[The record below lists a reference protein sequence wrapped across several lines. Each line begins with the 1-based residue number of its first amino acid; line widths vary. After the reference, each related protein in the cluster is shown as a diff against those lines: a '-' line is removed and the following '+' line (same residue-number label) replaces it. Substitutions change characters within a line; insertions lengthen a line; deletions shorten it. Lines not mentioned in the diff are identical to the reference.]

1 MMKTSEIVNALE
13 IMIPEAKCELIYNK
27 DYELLI
33 ATVLSAQ
40 ATDIVV
46 NKVTEE
52 LFSKYSLDDIS
63 KLDLNVIEDIL
74 RPLGTFRRKAVYLKA
89 IATSLLENHNK
100 IVPNNRK
107 YLESLPGVGHK
118 TCNVVLSN
126 LYDEDCMAVDT
137 HVARVSKRLGLAL
150 ENDGVITIEQKL
162 VKKFK
167 GHSLKDLH
175 HRLVLFGRYICIAKN
190 PKCSSCLFQ
199 EICKYNNK
207 KLH

>member
-1 MMKTSEIVNALE
+1 MMKANEIVTALE
-13 IMIPEAKCELIYNK
+13 KMIPEAKCELIYNK

-40 ATDIVV
+40 ATDKRV
-46 NKVTEE
+46 NKVTKK
-52 LFSKYSLDDIS
+52 LFSNYNLEDIS
-63 KLDLNVIEDIL
+63 KLDLNKIEDIL
-74 RPLGTFRRKAVYLKA
+74 RPLGTFRRKAVYLKE
-89 IATSLLENHNK
+89 IATSLLENHNGS
-100 IVPNNRK
+100 VPNDRK

-137 HVARVSKRLGLAL
+137 HVTRVSKRLGLAL
-150 ENDGVITIEQKL
+150 ETDDVTTIEKKL

-175 HRLVLFGRYICIAKN
+175 HRLVLFGRYICVAKK
-190 PKCSSCLFQ
+190 PKCSSCWFQ
-199 EICKYNNK
+199 KDCNYYK

>member
-1 MMKTSEIVNALE
+1 MMKTNELVSELQK
-13 IMIPEAKCELIYNK
+13 MIPEAKCELVYNK

-40 ATDIVV
+40 ATDKTV
-46 NKVTEE
+46 NRVTEK
-52 LFSKYSLDDIS
+52 LFSYYSLEDIS
-63 KLDLNVIEDIL
+63 KVDLSIIEDVL
-74 RPLGTFRRKAVYLKA
+74 RPLGTFRRKAVYLKE
-89 IATSLLENHNK
+89 IAASLLDNYNGN
-100 IVPNNRK
+100 VPNNRK

-126 LYDEDCMAVDT
+126 LYNEDCLAVDT
-137 HVARVSKRLGLAL
+137 HVARVSKRLGLVL
-150 ENDGVITIEQKL
+150 DSDDVITIEQKL
-162 VKKFK
+162 AKKFK
-167 GHSLKDLH
+167 GYSLKDLH

-199 EICKYNNK
+199 NICNYNK

>member
-1 MMKTSEIVNALE
+1 MKANEIVTALE
-13 IMIPEAKCELIYNK
+13 KMIPEAKCELIYNK

-40 ATDIVV
+40 ATDKRV
-46 NKVTEE
+46 NKVTKK
-52 LFSKYSLDDIS
+52 LFSNYNLEDIS
-63 KLDLNVIEDIL
+63 KLDLNKIEDIL
-74 RPLGTFRRKAVYLKA
+74 RPLGTFRRKAVYLKE
-89 IATSLLENHNK
+89 IATSLLENHNGS
-100 IVPNNRK
+100 VPNDRK

-137 HVARVSKRLGLAL
+137 HVTRVSKRLGLAL
-150 ENDGVITIEQKL
+150 ESDDVTIIEQKL

-167 GHSLKDLH
+167 GYSLKDLH

-199 EICKYNNK
+199 EICKYNPRAYF
-207 KLH
+207 L

>member
-1 MMKTSEIVNALE
+1 MKPNEIVNDLKN
-13 IMIPEAKCELIYNK
+13 MIPEAKCELIYNK

-40 ATDIVV
+40 STDKGV
-46 NKVTEE
+46 NKVTEK
-52 LFSKYSLDDIS
+52 LFNNYNLEGIS
-63 KLDLNVIEDIL
+63 KANLNELEDIL
-74 RPLGTFRRKAVYLKA
+74 RPLGTFRRKAVYLKE
-89 IATSLLENHNK
+89 IATLLLENHNG
-100 IVPNNRK
+100 IVPNDRK

-126 LYDEDCMAVDT
+126 LYDENCMAVDT
-137 HVARVSKRLGLAL
+137 HVTRVSKRLGLAL
-150 ENDGVITIEQKL
+150 ENDDVVTIEQKL
-162 VKKFK
+162 VKKFA
-167 GHSLKDLH
+167 GYSLKDLH
-175 HRLVLFGRYICIAKN
+175 HRLVLFGRYICVAKN

>member
-1 MMKTSEIVNALE
+1 MKTSEIVNALE

>member
-1 MMKTSEIVNALE
+1 MKTSEIVNALE

-40 ATDIVV
+40 ATDKVV
-46 NKVTEE
+46 NKVTEM
-52 LFSKYSLDDIS
+52 LFSNYSLEDIS
-63 KLDLNVIEDIL
+63 KADLNMIEDVL
-74 RPLGTFRRKAVYLKA
+74 RPLGTFRKKAVYLKE
-89 IATSLLENHNK
+89 IATSLLKNHNG
-100 IVPNNRK
+100 IVPNDRK

-137 HVARVSKRLGLAL
+137 HVTRVSKRLGLAL
-150 ENDGVITIEQKL
+150 ETDDVTTIEKKL

-175 HRLVLFGRYICIAKN
+175 HRLVLFGRYICIAKK

-199 EICKYNNK
+199 ETCKYNNK